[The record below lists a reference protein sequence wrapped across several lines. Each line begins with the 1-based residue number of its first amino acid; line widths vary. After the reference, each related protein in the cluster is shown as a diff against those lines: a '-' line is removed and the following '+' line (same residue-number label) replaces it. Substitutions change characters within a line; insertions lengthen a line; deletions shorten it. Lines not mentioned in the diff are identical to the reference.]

1 MSSSRAGLFEGMPT
15 RPAEEEPGP
24 IKVSQNDKSD

>member
-24 IKVSQNDKSD
+24 IKVS